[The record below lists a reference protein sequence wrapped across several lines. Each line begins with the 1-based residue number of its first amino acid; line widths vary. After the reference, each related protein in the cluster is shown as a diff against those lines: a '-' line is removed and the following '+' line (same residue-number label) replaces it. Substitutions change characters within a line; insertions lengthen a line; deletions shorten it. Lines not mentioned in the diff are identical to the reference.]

1 MESNVLK
8 HLHMTIAAISVLL
21 FVFRFALTLVNSN
34 KLTLKWLKIAPHII
48 DTLLLGLGIALAV
61 KLSINPAEQLWLA
74 EKLFA
79 VVAYIFTGYYTLK
92 LARNRTMQI
101 IGFLGAIGWVMLI
114 VRIAISK
121 ETVFLAGF

>member
-1 MESNVLK
+1 MLK
-8 HLHMTIAAISVLL
+8 HLHMTVAAISILL
-21 FVFRFALTLVNSN
+21 FTFRFALTLVNSN
-34 KLTLKWLKIAPHII
+34 KLTLKWLKITPHII

-61 KLSINPAEQLWLA
+61 QLSMNPVEQLWLA

-79 VVAYIFTGYYTLK
+79 LVAYIFTGYYTLK

-101 IGFLGAIGWVMLI
+101 IGFLGAMGWIMLI

-121 ETVFLAGF
+121 EAVLFAGF

>member
-1 MESNVLK
+1 MAENCPTYYRYL
-8 HLHMTIAAISVLL
+8 TIRLRYCI
-21 FVFRFALTLVNSN
+21 
-34 KLTLKWLKIAPHII
+34 
-48 DTLLLGLGIALAV
+48 GC

-101 IGFLGAIGWVMLI
+101 IGFLGAMGWIMLV

-121 ETVFLAGF
+121 ETVFLAGL

>member
-1 MESNVLK
+1 MLK

-101 IGFLGAIGWVMLI
+101 IGFLGAMGWIMLV

>member
-1 MESNVLK
+1 MLK

-21 FVFRFALTLVNSN
+21 FVFRFALMLANSN

-74 EKLFA
+74 EKLIA

-101 IGFLGAIGWVMLI
+101 IGFLGAMGWVMLV

-121 ETVFLAGF
+121 ETVFLAGL

>member
-1 MESNVLK
+1 MLK

>member
-1 MESNVLK
+1 MENTVLK
-8 HLHMTIAAISVLL
+8 HLHMTVAAISILL
-21 FVFRFALTLVNSN
+21 FTFRFALTLVNSN
-34 KLTLKWLKIAPHII
+34 KLTLKWLKITPHII

-61 KLSINPAEQLWLA
+61 QLSMNPVEQLWLA

-79 VVAYIFTGYYTLK
+79 LVAYIFTGYYTLK

-101 IGFLGAIGWVMLI
+101 IGFLGAMGWIMLI

-121 ETVFLAGF
+121 EAVLFAGF

>member
-1 MESNVLK
+1 MLK

-101 IGFLGAIGWVMLI
+101 IGFLGAMGWVMLV

>member
-1 MESNVLK
+1 MLK
-8 HLHMTIAAISVLL
+8 HLHMTIAAISILL
-21 FVFRFALTLVNSN
+21 FTFRFALTLVNSE
-34 KLTLKWLKIAPHII
+34 KLSLKWLKIAPHII

-61 KLSINPAEQLWLA
+61 KLAINPAEQLWLA

-101 IGFLGAIGWVMLI
+101 IGFLGAMGWVMLI
-114 VRIAISK
+114 VRIAMSK